1 MHLHSHRHVQSQ
13 THIYLYSHRPIY
25 TCTDACAARSRDT
38 VSNGGTG
45 GGGLG
50 LGGGDGDANGT
61 VYILTV
67 HCTVQYT
74 ARYTA
79 TARMLTSRR
88 VDNAMRA
95 YSTHGIYAYFCR
107 ERYCVLAYAPAC
119 IYTYILYT
127 RINATPRD
135 SKWSIRAQD
144 AVTRHSTHVV
154 SA

>member
-1 MHLHSHRHVQSQ
+1 MFLAKKKR
-13 THIYLYSHRPIY
+13 
-25 TCTDACAARSRDT
+25 
-38 VSNGGTG
+38 
-45 GGGLG
+45 LG
-50 LGGGDGDANGT
+50 LGGDGDANGT

-127 RINATPRD
+127 RINATRG
-135 SKWSIRAQD
+135 
-144 AVTRHSTHVV
+144 TRNGRYTHWMP
-154 SA
+154 